1 MGLPPV
7 GAVVLINFP
16 YADLKTF
23 KKRPAL
29 IVAHSSLETV
39 IMCQITS
46 RRLPGVP
53 SLAINKEDFKSGNLH
68 ATSYARPDK
77 LFTVDVELINKQLGL
92 LNERK
97 LRAIRQGI
105 RELF

>member
-1 MGLPPV
+1 MGLPAV
-7 GAVVLINFP
+7 GTVVLINFP
-16 YADLKTF
+16 YSDLKTF

-46 RRLPGVP
+46 RRLPGVL
-53 SLAINKEDFKSGNLH
+53 SVDINKEDFKSGYLQ

-77 LFTVDVELINKQLGL
+77 LFTVDTELINKQLGL

-97 LRAIRQGI
+97 LRVIRQVI